1 MGIQKEYHQLLSQ
14 FTTDYN
20 LEPITSRL
28 SAIIKESLNNSSL
41 KKHRQG
47 TILIPSFIIRRNP
60 QNSINDGINKVS
72 LFV

>member
-47 TILIPSFIIRRNP
+47 TILIPIPVNEIKIPQIIININP
-60 QNSINDGINKVS
+60 AKY
-72 LFV
+72 